1 MTFSNIMGNDQLIER
16 LGDTI
21 RGKGVTHA
29 YIFEGDYYTDKLAF
43 ANSFAKAILCET
55 NHGVGCETCMSCI
68 KIEHGNHED
77 IYYAEVTDKGNTKD
91 EAINQLQIR
100 LSNKPYS
107 GERNIAIIK
116 DADSMTLKAQ
126 NRLLKTLEEPQ
137 AGTVIILLSNNIQNL
152 TQTILSRC
160 VIFRINPQNPN
171 YEKQKFE
178 FEEEIVQMLLEN
190 EPFYKIKSRIN
201 GILKD
206 KEASMKFLDGMERVY
221 RDLSILNMENS
232 RLYKISDINKIVSHI
247 EEARRDLQIGVN
259 TAYSLK
265 NMILKIGG

>member
-1 MTFSNIMGNDQLIER
+1 MTFKNIVGNDQLIER
-16 LGDTI
+16 LRETI
-21 RGKGVTHA
+21 CGKGVTHA
-29 YIFEGDYYTDKLAF
+29 YVFEGDYYTDKLAF

-55 NHGVGCETCMSCI
+55 NKGTGCETCISCI

-77 IYYAEVTDKGNTKD
+77 VYYAEVTDKGNTKD
-91 EAINQLQIR
+91 EEINKLQIR
-100 LSNKPYS
+100 LSNKPYI

-137 AGTVIILLSNNIQNL
+137 PGTVIILLSNNVQNL

-160 VIFRINPQNPN
+160 VVFRINPEKLNS
-171 YEKQKFE
+171 EKQKFE
-178 FEEEIVQMLLEN
+178 FEEEIAQMLLEN
-190 EPFYKIKSRIN
+190 EPFYKIKLRMN

-221 RDLSILNMENS
+221 RDLLILNTENS
-232 RLYKISDINKIVSHI
+232 RLYKKTDVNKIVSHI